1 MCKEMVKS
9 EVRRRLMPIINS
21 VPPQDRPDLL
31 RLFKHKR
38 QHIKMQLRKMYTE
51 GTRRTVPSSSD
62 SSSSDA
68 DMESNTRPNSQ
79 QSESVSNASTT
90 EAEPVPST
98 SQNVSTPENASSNF
112 NVIIEHLV
120 TNLLSDSSGNTTSR
134 EEQSSESL
142 TVDTSSNPPV
152 TNTIDSCARTTPPVH
167 ILMPTTDL
175 DQSLDNQQSLS
186 TGTSTTNSEFSRGRV
201 MSAFIPPRPRSRSP
215 RQSSRPYWLSPPMRN
230 RLNTGAS
237 PSSLMAQDEVINYSE
252 RDNIEDEPN
261 ERMEFEAAQ
270 DLPIISPENIGIGN
284 MYLNIVQDLESS
296 LNDVRNIRASNR
308 PGETSDMLSSFSE
321 RLESI
326 MNQSDTILRNLR
338 HSMDMLTTTESRRQL
353 SEADGGLLEDNFY
366 VRDNSRPYTPP
377 DSTRSRVVEYS
388 EQRGPQYVNLP
399 QSGYNPLTSDH
410 TYPRN
415 PDANSSDNMT
425 PLMTSLHLTISHIQR
440 QASLLREQVES
451 IERID
456 RAMLEMAQVQVIRQL
471 LVDMYR

>member
-1 MCKEMVKS
+1 MRRVCKELVKT

-38 QHIKMQLRKMYTE
+38 QHIKMQLRRMYT
-51 GTRRTVPSSSD
+51 GGARRLIASSSD
-62 SSSSDA
+62 SSSSDGEL
-68 DMESNTRPNSQ
+68 ESNRTNRTSTNTQ
-79 QSESVSNASTT
+79 QPSESLPSTSG
-90 EAEPVPST
+90 VNNSDSPST
-98 SQNVSTPENASSNF
+98 SQNDSTSSNF
-112 NVIIEHLV
+112 NIIIEHLV
-120 TNLLSDSSGNTTSR
+120 TNLLSDSTNEQTNETGGADTTRTINYPTTTTTSAQMANR
-134 EEQSSESL
+134 DLIS
-142 TVDTSSNPPV
+142 
-152 TNTIDSCARTTPPVH
+152 TP
-167 ILMPTTDL
+167 
-175 DQSLDNQQSLS
+175 DNLQSLS
-186 TGTSTTNSEFSRGRV
+186 TNTLTTNSRFSHGRV

-215 RQSSRPYWLSPPMRN
+215 RQNRFYRLDSPTRH
-230 RLNTGAS
+230 RLNNLSYVA
-237 PSSLMAQDEVINYSE
+237 PDEVINYSE
-252 RDNIEDEPN
+252 RVGSDDDPS
-261 ERMEFEAAQ
+261 ERNFLGFESPPE
-270 DLPIISPENIGIGN
+270 LPVISPENIGIGN

-296 LNDVRNIRASNR
+296 LNDVRNIRASHR

-338 HSMDMLTTTESRRQL
+338 QSMDMLTTTESRRQL
-353 SEADGGLLEDNFY
+353 SEADRDVNLLEDNFY
-366 VRDNSRPYTPP
+366 VRDSSRPYTPP
-377 DSTRSRVVEYS
+377 DSSRSRVVEYN

-399 QSGYNPLTSDH
+399 QNSGTYNPLTSDH

-415 PDANSSDNMT
+415 PDTGNTDNMT

>member
-1 MCKEMVKS
+1 MCKELVKT

-38 QHIKMQLRKMYTE
+38 QHIKMQLRRMYT
-51 GTRRTVPSSSD
+51 GGARRLIGSSSD
-62 SSSSDA
+62 SSSSDGEIEPKRA
-68 DMESNTRPNSQ
+68 NRSSNDGDGAASTSGTNNSEQ
-79 QSESVSNASTT
+79 QSENTATT
-90 EAEPVPST
+90 ES
-98 SQNVSTPENASSNF
+98 SSSNF
-112 NVIIEHLV
+112 NIIIEHLV
-120 TNLLSDSSGNTTSR
+120 TNLLSDSTNNTSR
-134 EEQSSESL
+134 EQSNESV
-142 TVDTSSNPPV
+142 TADTPSGGPPV
-152 TNTIDSCARTTPPVH
+152 FSTTTNSCARTMLPV
-167 ILMPTTDL
+167 TTRVISRDL
-175 DQSLDNQQSLS
+175 LEASLDSQQTLS
-186 TGTSTTNSEFSRGRV
+186 TNTSTTNSEFSHGRV

-215 RQSSRPYWLSPPMRN
+215 RQSRFYRLDSPTRH
-230 RLNTGAS
+230 RLNNLSYVA
-237 PSSLMAQDEVINYSE
+237 PDEVINYSE
-252 RDNIEDEPN
+252 RVGSDDDPN
-261 ERMEFEAAQ
+261 ERSFMGFDSSPE
-270 DLPIISPENIGIGN
+270 LPVISPENIGIGN

-338 HSMDMLTTTESRRQL
+338 QSMDMLTTTESRRQL
-353 SEADGGLLEDNFY
+353 SEAERDALMLEDNFY
-366 VRDNSRPYTPP
+366 VRDSTQSYTPP
-377 DSTRSRVVEYS
+377 DSARSRVVEYS
-388 EQRGPQYVNLP
+388 DQRGPQYVNLP
-399 QSGYNPLTSDH
+399 YNPLTSDH

-415 PDANSSDNMT
+415 PDTGSTDNMT

>member
-1 MCKEMVKS
+1 
-9 EVRRRLMPIINS
+9 MPIIIS
-21 VPPQDRPDLL
+21 VPPQDRVDLL

-38 QHIKMQLRKMYTE
+38 QHIKMQISRMYTE
-51 GTRRTVPSSSD
+51 GTRRITESSSD
-62 SSSSDA
+62 SSSSDGEV
-68 DMESNTRPNSQ
+68 ESNRTNNLPSGNTSAANTNNTQ
-79 QSESVSNASTT
+79 QENVS
-90 EAEPVPST
+90 ST
-98 SQNVSTPENASSNF
+98 SQTTSTAESSSSNF

-120 TNLLSDSSGNTTSR
+120 TNLLSDSSNNTNR
-134 EEQSSESL
+134 EEHSSES
-142 TVDTSSNPPV
+142 VRGDVSSSQTTNPL
-152 TNTIDSCARTTPPVH
+152 DSCARTTPP
-167 ILMPTTDL
+167 INIRLPNNDL
-175 DQSLDNQQSLS
+175 DQSVEQQQSLT

-201 MSAFIPPRPRSRSP
+201 MSAFIPPRPRSR
-215 RQSSRPYWLSPPMRN
+215 QSRPYWLNTPMRT
-230 RLNTGAS
+230 RLNNLSYVA
-237 PSSLMAQDEVINYSE
+237 PDEVINYSE
-252 RDNIEDEPN
+252 RVGSDDDPSDRNVMDFEPSN
-261 ERMEFEAAQ
+261 E
-270 DLPIISPENIGIGN
+270 LPVISPENIGIGN

-338 HSMDMLTTTESRRQL
+338 HSMDMLTTTENRRQL
-353 SEADGGLLEDNFY
+353 SEVDGSILEDNFY

-377 DSTRSRVVEYS
+377 DSARSRVVDYNEH
-388 EQRGPQYVNLP
+388 RGIQYFNP
-399 QSGYNPLTSDH
+399 HSGSYNPLTSDH

-415 PDANSSDNMT
+415 PNRSNNDNMT

>member
-1 MCKEMVKS
+1 
-9 EVRRRLMPIINS
+9 MPIINS

-38 QHIKMQLRKMYTE
+38 QHIKLQLRRMYTE
-51 GTRRTVPSSSD
+51 GTRRTVGSSSD
-62 SSSSDA
+62 SSSSDG
-68 DMESNTRPNSQ
+68 EVEPSRPNRPQSEGVSNT
-79 QSESVSNASTT
+79 SNT
-90 EAEPVPST
+90 ELETAPST
-98 SQNVSTPENASSNF
+98 SQNTSTTPETPSSNF

-120 TNLLSDSSGNTTSR
+120 TNLLSDSSSNTSR
-134 EEQSSESL
+134 EEQSSESVSADVSN
-142 TVDTSSNPPV
+142 TQTSPL
-152 TNTIDSCARTTPPVH
+152 DSCARTTPSAN
-167 ILMPTTDL
+167 IRLPTSDL
-175 DQSLDNQQSLS
+175 DQSLENQQSLS

-201 MSAFIPPRPRSRSP
+201 MSAFIPPRPRSGSP
-215 RQSSRPYWLSPPMRN
+215 RQNRPYWLNTPMRA
-230 RLNTGAS
+230 RLHNI
-237 PSSLMAQDEVINYSE
+237 SLVAPDEVINYSE
-252 RDNIEDEPN
+252 RVGSDDDPN
-261 ERMEFEAAQ
+261 DRSVMDFEASPE
-270 DLPIISPENIGIGN
+270 LPIISPENIGIGN

-353 SEADGGLLEDNFY
+353 SEADGGILEDNFY

-377 DSTRSRVVEYS
+377 DSARSRVVEYS
-388 EQRGPQYVNLP
+388 EQRGPQYVSLP
-399 QSGYNPLTSDH
+399 QSGAYNPLTSDH

-415 PDANSSDNMT
+415 PDIVNTDNMT

>member
-1 MCKEMVKS
+1 MRKVCKEMVKT
-9 EVRRRLMPIINS
+9 EVRKRLMPIINA

-38 QHIKMQLRKMYTE
+38 QHIKLQLRRMYTE
-51 GTRRTVPSSSD
+51 GGRRPLASSSD
-62 SSSSDA
+62 SSSSD
-68 DMESNTRPNSQ
+68 DGETESSRTNRLPTERVSNTEQ
-79 QSESVSNASTT
+79 ESA
-90 EAEPVPST
+90 PST
-98 SQNVSTPENASSNF
+98 SQNASPTVESSSNF
-112 NVIIEHLV
+112 NIIIEHLV
-120 TNLLSDSSGNTTSR
+120 TNLLSDSSR
-134 EEQSSESL
+134 EEQSPGPE
-142 TVDTSSNPPV
+142 TPNPV
-152 TNTIDSCARTTPPVH
+152 VDSCARTTPSTNFR
-167 ILMPTTDL
+167 LQNNDL
-175 DQSLDNQQSLS
+175 EQSLDNQQSLS

-215 RQSSRPYWLSPPMRN
+215 RRSNRPYWLNSPMRS
-230 RLNTGAS
+230 RLNTMFYVA
-237 PSSLMAQDEVINYSE
+237 PDEVINYSE
-252 RDNIEDEPN
+252 RVGSDEDPSDRN
-261 ERMEFEAAQ
+261 LMEFDQSPE
-270 DLPIISPENIGIGN
+270 LPVISPENIGIGN

-326 MNQSDTILRNLR
+326 MHQSDTILRNLR
-338 HSMDMLTTTESRRQL
+338 HSMDMLTTTEGRRQAA
-353 SEADGGLLEDNFY
+353 EGDGILEDNFY
-366 VRDNSRPYTPP
+366 VRTSSRSYTPP
-377 DSTRSRVVEYS
+377 GGGGGGAQSRVVEYG
-388 EQRGPQYVNLP
+388 EQAGPQYVNLP
-399 QSGYNPLTSDH
+399 QSGAYNPLTSDH

-415 PDANSSDNMT
+415 PDAGNTDNMT

>member
-1 MCKEMVKS
+1 MRRVCKELVKT

-38 QHIKMQLRKMYTE
+38 QHIKMQLRRMYT
-51 GTRRTVPSSSD
+51 GGARRLIGSSSD
-62 SSSSDA
+62 SSSSDGEVETKRA
-68 DMESNTRPNSQ
+68 NRSSNDTD
-79 QSESVSNASTT
+79 A
-90 EAEPVPST
+90 VPST
-98 SQNVSTPENASSNF
+98 SGTSNSEQQPENTATTDSSSSSF
-112 NVIIEHLV
+112 NIIIEHLV
-120 TNLLSDSSGNTTSR
+120 TNLLSDSTNNTSR
-134 EEQSSESL
+134 EQSSESV
-142 TVDTSSNPPV
+142 TAEPTSGGPV
-152 TNTIDSCARTTPPVH
+152 FSTTSCARTMLP
-167 ILMPTTDL
+167 MTTRVISRDL
-175 DQSLDNQQSLS
+175 LEASLDSQQTLS
-186 TGTSTTNSEFSRGRV
+186 TNTSTTNSEFSHGRV

-215 RQSSRPYWLSPPMRN
+215 RQSRFYRLDSPTRH
-230 RLNTGAS
+230 RLNNLSYVA
-237 PSSLMAQDEVINYSE
+237 PDEVINYSE
-252 RDNIEDEPN
+252 RVGSDDDPS
-261 ERMEFEAAQ
+261 ERSFMAFDAPPE
-270 DLPIISPENIGIGN
+270 LPVISPENIGIGN

-338 HSMDMLTTTESRRQL
+338 QSMDMLTTTESRRQL
-353 SEADGGLLEDNFY
+353 SEADRDASILEDSFY
-366 VRDNSRPYTPP
+366 VRDSSQPYTPP
-377 DSTRSRVVEYS
+377 DSARSRVVEYS
-388 EQRGPQYVNLP
+388 DQRGPQYVNLP
-399 QSGYNPLTSDH
+399 QSGAYNPLTSDH

-415 PDANSSDNMT
+415 PDTGSTDNMT